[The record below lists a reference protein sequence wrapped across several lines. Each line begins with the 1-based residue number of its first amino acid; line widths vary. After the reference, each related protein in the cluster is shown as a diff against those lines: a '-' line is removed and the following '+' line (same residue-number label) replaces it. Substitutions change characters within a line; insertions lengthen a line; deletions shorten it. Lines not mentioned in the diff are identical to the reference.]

1 MRQITIGLNDSFT
14 IPILNFQGTA
24 TGIDLRK
31 VVRTGIL
38 PIIDTAVAHRKP
50 GIGYIGAGLVN
61 PPMEAFN
68 QALYA
73 FGQKYDLLKDN

>member
-1 MRQITIGLNDSFT
+1 MGLNDSFT

-38 PIIDTAVAHRKP
+38 PIIDTAVAHRKA

-61 PPMEAFN
+61 PPMGAFN
-68 QALYA
+68 QALYG
-73 FGQKYDLLKDN
+73 FGQKYDLLKDD

>member
-1 MRQITIGLNDSFT
+1 MGLNGSFT

-38 PIIDTAVAHRKP
+38 LIIDTAVAHRKP
-50 GIGYIGAGLVN
+50 GIGYIGFQGTSAQ
-61 PPMEAFN
+61 PMIRNLSKA
-68 QALYA
+68 
-73 FGQKYDLLKDN
+73 K